1 MVAGYAVIFASTMA
15 LLTTAYLILGADW
28 SFKPG
33 SWEASA
39 GWLALSIIV
48 GLVTAL
54 AGGLVTQRLDR
65 SGKGAL
71 ILMAA
76 IVVLGLWIAIAA
88 GSPEASE
95 PRTIA
100 SPSNLEAMQN
110 AVQPVWINYLNPLLG
125 CIGVFVATKLLRKR

>member
-1 MVAGYAVIFASTMA
+1 MIFVSTMV

-28 SFKPG
+28 SFKPD

-54 AGGLVTQRLDR
+54 AGGLVAQRLDR
-65 SGKGAL
+65 SGTGAL
-71 ILMAA
+71 ILIAV
-76 IVVLGLWIAIAA
+76 IVVLGLWMAIAA
-88 GSPEASE
+88 GSPEAPG

-125 CIGVFVATKLLRKR
+125 FIGVFVATKLLRKR